1 MCVYIVLQS
10 FQDVTANSFQAQT
23 KATSD
28 STGLNLLNFMTI
40 QRVARRKPY
49 TDCEV
54 RWWRAADFHCF
65 AATGPEHL
73 KSQLLL
79 MEANLRPSVQQ
90 TDQQQQENCCKQQI
104 YNRKAGKRKESKC
117 CRGTAQSRP
126 QPDSNAVA
134 GP

>member
-1 MCVYIVLQS
+1 MS
-10 FQDVTANSFQAQT
+10 AQT
-23 KATSD
+23 
-28 STGLNLLNFMTI
+28 
-40 QRVARRKPY
+40 PY

-117 CRGTAQSRP
+117 FRGTAQSRP